1 MHTSRPH
8 MTLRLNKPLGWPL
21 EEEEEEE
28 DASPAELLLS
38 SLDLSLSWMVSCGA
52 PDTCRCEEPE

>member
-1 MHTSRPH
+1 

-21 EEEEEEE
+21 EEEEEEEE

-52 PDTCRCEEPE
+52 PDTCRCDKPE